1 MPRSSAWQGWRSG
14 CSKAGAVAEWR
25 SPLRPNKKGPWLS
38 IRLNAPWTSAR
49 VWTRFGCTFDLDRK
63 RSRIALIERD
73 AAQPT
78 FWNDNAKAQQLL
90 KEKAGLEATLASF
103 EKAQGELEDAQVLS
117 DLAAEAKDATAAQEA
132 SNALDAVEKAVSS
145 LELARMLSG
154 EHDRN
159 NCYMTIN
166 AGAGGTDSMDW
177 ASMLLRMYSRF
188 CERKGWSVDITD
200 FVAGEEAGLKNVT
213 LSVEGEYAYGYLK
226 AENGVHRLVR
236 ISPFDANA
244 RRHTAFAAVYVWPE
258 LEEDIKIEIPEKD
271 VRVDVF
277 RASGAGGQ
285 KVNKTSSAVR
295 LTHLPTGI
303 TVAVQNERSQH
314 ANRDLAWKILRSRLH
329 EEEVKKREAAREEV
343 EANKKDIAFSSQ
355 IRSYVLAPY
364 RMVKDHRTG
373 VEKGNVDAV
382 LDGDVEEFM
391 TAQLLGVKSPNRTI
405 PE

>member
-1 MPRSSAWQGWRSG
+1 M
-14 CSKAGAVAEWR
+14 
-25 SPLRPNKKGPWLS
+25 
-38 IRLNAPWTSAR
+38 
-49 VWTRFGCTFDLDRK
+49 
-63 RSRIALIERD
+63 ALIERD
-73 AAQPT
+73 SAQPN
-78 FWNDNAKAQQLL
+78 FWDDNTKAQGLL
-90 KEKAGLEATLASF
+90 KEKASLEASVSAYDRTVRGLD
-103 EKAQGELEDAQVLS
+103 DAQVLLQ
-117 DLAAEAKDATAAQEA
+117 LAAEEKDDAVAQEA
-132 SNALDAVEKAVSS
+132 TASLDGLEVEVQK

-154 EHDRN
+154 ENDKA
-159 NCYMTIN
+159 NCFMEIN

-177 ASMLLRMYSRF
+177 ASMLLRMYTRF
-188 CERKGWSVDITD
+188 CESKGWQVEIND
-200 FVAGEEAGLKNVT
+200 FVAGEEAGVKNV
-213 LSVEGEYAYGYLK
+213 SIAVRGENAYGYLK

-244 RRHTAFAAVYVWPE
+244 RRQTAFAAVFVYPE
-258 LEEDIKIEIPEKD
+258 VDDNIVIDIPEKD

-314 ANRDLAWKILRSRLH
+314 ANRDVAWKILRSRLH
-329 EEEVKKREAAREEV
+329 EEEIKKREAARDEV
-343 EANKKDIAFSSQ
+343 EANKSVIAFGSQ

-382 LDGDVEEFM
+382 LDGELDDFI
-391 TAQLLGVKSPNRTI
+391 TAQLLGVKNPNRSL